1 MSPKQFYFCFS
12 YVMFVFLMFRIPKTT
27 KFLIFFYLFFNVFL
41 SISQANEDVPLH
53 NIVQYESP
61 KPISSVVFEDF
72 LGNDVNLNDYIGS
85 LVIINFWA
93 TWCAPCKE
101 EMPSL
106 DKLYQDN
113 NFNNLV
119 VFAVNMEQPNTVKTK
134 KFFVD
139 LNIQKL
145 EIFFDQNLS
154 FVKEFKLRGVPTTV
168 LINKKG
174 EEFARVIGSIDF
186 QDQKFLKWLSNY
198 D

>member
-1 MSPKQFYFCFS
+1 
-12 YVMFVFLMFRIPKTT
+12 MFVFLMLRISKII

-41 SISQANEDVPLH
+41 SISQTNEDVPLN

-61 KPISSVVFEDF
+61 KPISSIVFEDF
-72 LGNDVNLNDYIGS
+72 LGNEVNIDNYHGKL
-85 LVIINFWA
+85 IIVNFWA

-106 DKLYQDN
+106 DRLYQDD
-113 NFNNLV
+113 NFENLV
-119 VFAVNMEQPNTVKTK
+119 AFAVNMEQPNTEKTK
-134 KFFVD
+134 KFFTD
-139 LNIQKL
+139 LNIKKL
-145 EIFFDQNLS
+145 GIFFDRNLN
-154 FVKEFKLRGVPTTV
+154 FVKEFNLRGVPTTI